1 MIAVEQEHTHLSLVV
16 NLMTPA
22 LVVSVGACQADP
34 EGHFS
39 EWGSE
44 GSSWWSEEP
53 TDVTRGGKEER
64 KRRMTLSGT
73 EGLPT
78 SSAEESNLPLG

>member
-1 MIAVEQEHTHLSLVV
+1 
-16 NLMTPA
+16 MTPA

-53 TDVTRGGKEER
+53 TDVTLGSEEER
-64 KRRMTLSGT
+64 KRRMTLLGAD
-73 EGLPT
+73 GLPT